1 MWVRT
6 GTRRVGQKRLATVG
20 PQVPL
25 LKGVLNTFITQHY
38 LRLRRAPNGGWTSED
53 KPKEEQRQS
62 FVGQSGSMVIKN
74 CWLSLQSKRKVD
86 RQ

>member
-38 LRLRRAPNGGWTSED
+38 LRLRRAPNGGWTSEEE
-53 KPKEEQRQS
+53 PKEEQRQS
-62 FVGQSGSMVIKN
+62 FVGSIRFSGH
-74 CWLSLQSKRKVD
+74 
-86 RQ
+86 